1 MESPDAEYM
10 AEARQRGY
18 SSIEAMRQADLNRY
32 MNNAFTQG
40 FEDCKRKVLAI
51 LAGHEEAMFL
61 DIDMRNL
68 VFGDISRLKA
78 IE

>member
-1 MESPDAEYM
+1 MVFPLAEPLSALQLVSRQEL
-10 AEARQRGY
+10 AEAKTLLEENFYTR
-18 SSIEAMRQADLNRY
+18 
-32 MNNAFTQG
+32 G

-61 DIDMRNL
+61 DTDMRNL

>member
-1 MESPDAEYM
+1 MAFPIEQDSMNGLMFVSHSDARDALRRAHEFSY
-10 AEARQRGY
+10 E
-18 SSIEAMRQADLNRY
+18 I
-32 MNNAFTQG
+32 G

-51 LAGHEEAMFL
+51 LAGHEENMYL
-61 DIDMRNL
+61 EVDMRNL